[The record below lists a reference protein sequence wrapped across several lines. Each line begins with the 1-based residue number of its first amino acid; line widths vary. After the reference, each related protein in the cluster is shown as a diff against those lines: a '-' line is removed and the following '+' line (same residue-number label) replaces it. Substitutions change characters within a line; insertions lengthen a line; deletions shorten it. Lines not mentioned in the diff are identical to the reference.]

1 MAKRKPKIK
10 TAKAMEAEGAQE
22 ASDGFVG
29 DMGDITLK
37 KVFDPPT
44 KKELDAYRKNHP
56 LNRVGK
62 SFTVPFRAIKKT
74 GKTLLDKLRDRG
86 PLYK

>member
-1 MAKRKPKIK
+1 MVPKNKPKIK

-56 LNRVGK
+56 LNRAG
-62 SFTVPFRAIKKT
+62 RAIKKT

>member
-1 MAKRKPKIK
+1 MAKPDKKK
-10 TAKAMEAEGAQE
+10 DLFKKNQ
-22 ASDGFVG
+22 
-29 DMGDITLK
+29 TLLERTTPS
-37 KVFDPPT
+37 FDPPT

-74 GKTLLDKLRDRG
+74 GKRLLDKLRDRG